1 MSAAPNVLTQE
12 VLTQRQA
19 VPMVMVQSEEILKT
33 RTPAYSATNSDI
45 SFLVRQPSASAIL
58 KNQPELYLE
67 LEFELSDA
75 VDVKADFQDGTAAVN
90 ANAKYAIQAQTNTD
104 YGFYPDMLPL
114 QNKCIRN
121 LVININGASQSIR
134 CNEFG
139 SAYCKMHASRE
150 YMEKIGGGINDY
162 KFKKLIDQATPAN
175 NTANYYPQSDTE
187 EFQYRKWKNQY
198 LQDKQDVRKQGTTT
212 PKFCWREPL
221 FCGVFGAFSQCE
233 QFPAWS
239 CESQKSSGLL
249 HCHNLQ
255 LSCAMEENWWRSLYL
270 QTKCYAKNDGQMA
283 RVIGVSIKTA
293 ELFCE
298 WVQPPPRLVGASIGA
313 QISYATSDVLRFV
326 ADYKPSNGSDIL
338 HAGETGRFEL
348 QAVSFPYMPNLFVFE
363 CGPHYAHKSEYIGAR
378 GTVPQ
383 GALYDMKKDVR
394 MAITH
399 IDLIVNTS
407 NQAVPFKG
415 TQDVQSVRI
424 NAYDLYKMTLANCFS
439 MEKFPYSFEEWLQG
453 GCFVALTPAQLNG
466 VLNSPSIRGNVTV
479 QGSVHVKNMSRTPVN
494 CGKGDQVWAA
504 DWAAAAANYQPGG
517 KIERYQCLI
526 SGMYSNRM
534 LTLDSKSGLVS
545 EATFSEAF
553 AQSLRLGSS
562 A

>member
-1 MSAAPNVLTQE
+1 MAQPPNVLTQE

-19 VPMVMVQSEEILKT
+19 QPMVMVQSEEILRT

-67 LEFELSDA
+67 VEFTLSDA
-75 VDVKADFQDGTAAVN
+75 VDVKADFIGGQLAQNQD
-90 ANAKYAIQAQTNTD
+90 AKYRRSVQINTD
-104 YGFYPDMLPL
+104 YGFYPEMLPL
-114 QNKCIRN
+114 QNKAIRN
-121 LVININGASQSIR
+121 LVININGASQSVR

-139 SAYCKMHASRE
+139 STYCKMHCSRD
-150 YMEKIGGGINDY
+150 YMQKIGGGINDF
-162 KFKKLIDQATPAN
+162 KFKKIIDMGTPAN
-175 NTANYYPQSDTE
+175 NITSVYAQSDNE
-187 EFQYRKWKNQY
+187 EFQYRKWKNQQ
-198 LQDKQDVRKQGTTT
+198 LQDKTQVRHQSTTT
-212 PKFCWREPL
+212 AKFCWREPL

-233 QFPAWS
+233 AFPAWS

-249 HCHNLQ
+249 HVHNMQ
-255 LSCAMEENWWRSLYL
+255 LSCALEENWWRSLYL
-270 QTKCYAKNDGQMA
+270 QTKCHAKAGGMA
-283 RVIGVSIKTA
+283 SVTGVAIKTA

-298 WVQPPPRLVGASIGA
+298 WVQPPPRLIGAAIGA

-326 ADYKPSNGSDIL
+326 ADYKASDPIL
-338 HAGETGRFEL
+338 HSGASGTFEL
-348 QAVSFPYMPNLFVFE
+348 NAVSFPYMPNLFVFE
-363 CGPHYAHKSEYIGAR
+363 VGPHYAHKSEFIGMQT
-378 GTVPQ
+378 TVPQ

-394 MAITH
+394 MCITAL
-399 IDLIVNTS
+399 DLIVNTS
-407 NQAVPFKG
+407 NQAVPYKG
-415 TQDVQSVRI
+415 TQDVQSIRI

-439 MEKFPYSFEEWLQG
+439 MEKYAHSFEEWMQG

-479 QGSVHVKNMSRTPVN
+479 QGIVHVKNMSRTAVN
-494 CGKGDQVWAA
+494 CGKTDQKWDANWAGSGVVFEN
-504 DWAAAAANYQPGG
+504 DG
-517 KIERYQCLI
+517 KMERYQCLI

-534 LTLDSKSGLVS
+534 LTLDSKSGMIS